1 MAVEP
6 TSFYD
11 ILVQFSGVF
20 TQPSFR
26 NFVTL
31 IVGWVQVPGRITIT
45 QALRA
50 GGGLRSGKHFS
61 TFYRFF
67 ADAAWA
73 ADDLGHVVF
82 ELMLPFVQGL
92 VLLVA
97 VDDTLCRRT
106 GPQIFGAGMHH
117 DAVRSTYGSR
127 TGGKRHLAFSFGHSW
142 VILSLWVSLPWN
154 PERGIAVPIL
164 FRLYRSKKLTPTK
177 DYRKRTQIAR
187 ELVEILAGWLKGRGR
202 PVLLVA
208 DSEYACRN
216 VVRRLP
222 PDFEFAGPIVMN
234 AALNSLDVP
243 DRAPG
248 QRGAP
253 RKRGPRLPSPA
264 ELLADESVPWT
275 RHTLTLYGH
284 EVQVLVKTV
293 ECQWYQV
300 TGLRP
305 VKVIL
310 TRDPRG
316 RWKDRA
322 FFTTVTTA
330 TIADTLTAISR
341 RWSLEVTFRD
351 LKQHLGLMDPQNGWW
366 RRDHARK
373 KAPPPGPQPRGR
385 RGSRAVLRTVPLVL
399 SLYGIVYAWYFHCG
413 NPSQDV
419 RAARVAAPWYTHK
432 HEPSLLDILAALR
445 RHLATADEFVVDPG
459 QPRFMHE
466 FEQPRRRAA

>member
-1 MAVEP
+1 MAIEP
-6 TSFYD
+6 TSFYAV
-11 ILVQFSGVF
+11 LGQFSAVF
-20 TQPSFR
+20 TQPSFF
-26 NFVTL
+26 NFSRLV
-31 IVGWVQVPGRITIT
+31 VGWVLAPGRITIT

-67 ADAAWA
+67 ADASWV
-73 ADDLGHVVF
+73 ADDLGQVVF
-82 ELMLPFVQGL
+82 ELMLPFVEAL

-127 TGGKRHLAFSFGHSW
+127 TSGQRHLAFAFGHSW
-142 VILSLWVSLPWN
+142 VILSLWVPLPWN
-154 PERGIAVPIL
+154 PQRGIAVPIL

-187 ELVEILAGWLKGRGR
+187 DLVEILAGWLEGRGR
-202 PVLLVA
+202 QVLLVA

-216 VVRRLP
+216 VARKLP
-222 PDFEFAGPIVMN
+222 PGFDFAGPIVMD
-234 AALNSLDVP
+234 AALNSVEVP
-243 DRAPG
+243 ERTKG

-253 RKRGPRLPSPA
+253 RKRGPRLPSPG
-264 ELLADESVPWT
+264 ELLADASVPWT
-275 RHTLTLYGH
+275 RHALTLYGH
-284 EVQVLVKTV
+284 EVCVLVKTV
-293 ECQWYQV
+293 ECLWYQV

-330 TIADTLTAISR
+330 SIADMLTAISR
-341 RWSLEVTFRD
+341 RWCLEVTFRD

-366 RRDHARK
+366 RRDKPRR

-385 RGSRAVLRTVPLVL
+385 RGSRAVERTAPMILA
-399 SLYGIVYAWYFHCG
+399 LYGIIHAWYFHCG

-419 RAARVAAPWYTHK
+419 RAAKERAPWYTHK
-432 HEPSLLDILAALR
+432 REPSILDILAALR
-445 RHLATADEFVVDPG
+445 RHLTEDDEFVVDPAER
-459 QPRFMHE
+459 RFMHE
-466 FEQPRRRAA
+466 FAQAARRAA